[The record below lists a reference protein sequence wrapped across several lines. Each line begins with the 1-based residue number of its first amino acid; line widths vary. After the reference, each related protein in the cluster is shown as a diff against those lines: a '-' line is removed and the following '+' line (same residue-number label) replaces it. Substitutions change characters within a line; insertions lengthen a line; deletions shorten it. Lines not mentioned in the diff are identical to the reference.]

1 VKLLVARLITRE
13 WIFGSLWYHS
23 GGQKTVSMD
32 RDKTGVRHKFP
43 RSGEGDPS
51 DNAREKKI
59 EYLTAQQLA
68 DVLQIS
74 EATVHRLR
82 RAGRIPAVL
91 LTDRLIRFNLR
102 DVQKALRAT
111 HAQAAEVV
119 AEDEGP
125 SPQLSFGDLDS
136 SFSSSD

>member
-1 VKLLVARLITRE
+1 MSTDHDNK
-13 WIFGSLWYHS
+13 S
-23 GGQKTVSMD
+23 D
-32 RDKTGVRHKFP
+32 RQL
-43 RSGEGDPS
+43 RSKQREGDLS
-51 DNAREKKI
+51 DHAKDKKV

-68 DVLQIS
+68 EVLQIS

-111 HAQAAEVV
+111 QAHAARADG
-119 AEDEGP
+119 EDEAP
-125 SPQLSFGDLDS
+125 SPQLSFGDLDA
-136 SFSSSD
+136 SFSGID

>member
-1 VKLLVARLITRE
+1 MSTDHDNTSDQQLRSK
-13 WIFGSLWYHS
+13 
-23 GGQKTVSMD
+23 Q
-32 RDKTGVRHKFP
+32 RD
-43 RSGEGDPS
+43 GDPS
-51 DNAREKKI
+51 DHPREKKI

-68 DVLQIS
+68 EVLQIS

-111 HAQAAEVV
+111 HAQAAR
-119 AEDEGP
+119 ADGEDEGP
-125 SPQLSFGDLDS
+125 SPQLSFADLES
-136 SFSSSD
+136 SFTESG

>member
-1 VKLLVARLITRE
+1 MSTDHDNTGDR
-13 WIFGSLWYHS
+13 HS
-23 GGQKTVSMD
+23 
-32 RDKTGVRHKFP
+32 
-43 RSGEGDPS
+43 RSRQRGEDASEP
-51 DNAREKKI
+51 AKEKKI

-111 HAQAAEVV
+111 QAQAERALDEN
-119 AEDEGP
+119 EGP

-136 SFSSSD
+136 SFSNSD